1 MKHET
6 ALESN
11 AWYSLSQPDVLARL
25 HVDASQGLTLTE
37 AETRRQRYGL
47 NQIIERGGKS
57 PLQLIL
63 SQLTGLLVVILIVAA
78 IVSILIG
85 DLKDAIAILT
95 IVVLNAILG
104 FVQEYRAERAMAAL
118 KKLAVPV
125 VRVRRE
131 GEVRE
136 ITATALV
143 PGDIV
148 LLEAGN
154 LVPADGRLLESANL
168 RIQEAILTG
177 ESEPIEKI
185 TAAVPGADL
194 PLGDQRNLAFMGTTV
209 TYGRGS
215 MAVVAIGM
223 NTQLGRVADMI
234 QGVESSTTPLQR
246 RLDQLGRGLA
256 LAALLLVGLIFG
268 LGVLRGEDFSLMVMT
283 SISMAVAIV
292 PEGLPAVVTITLAL
306 GAQRMLKRRA
316 LIRKLP
322 AVETLGSV
330 TVICSDKTGTLT
342 ENRMTVT
349 VLDLAGHRVDL
360 VETYQ
365 HREAVVLPEEPRPDD
380 CEQPPLNLLM
390 TAGALCND
398 ASLRRDPSRP
408 GFYHALGDPTE
419 GALVVAAARFGLWK
433 SALEQAFVRISEL
446 PFDSERKRMTTVHSV
461 DREPRMPDGKA
472 AAGFVLSTCLAG
484 HLTTPFVAF
493 TKGSVDGLVEISS
506 TVWVTDHAEP
516 LDAAWRARIAAANE
530 QLASQGMRVLGIAFK
545 PVEKE
550 PDDSLD
556 YWTGAAKTLPKPT
569 PAGITQRELERDLVF
584 IGLIGMI
591 DPPRAEVRAA
601 VSECKTAGIRPVM
614 ITGDHPLTARQIA
627 RELGITDNGRLLTG
641 QEVARMSVQD
651 LERVVEDVSVF
662 ARVSPEH
669 KLNIVEALQHRGH
682 VVAMTGDGVND
693 APALKRANIG
703 VAMGI
708 TGTDVSKEAAS
719 MVLLDDNFTTIVSAV
734 EEGRGIY
741 DNIRKFVKFSLAGNL
756 GKVLIVLVAPLLGLP
771 LPLSPFQVLYMNLVT
786 DGILGLG
793 MSVEPVE
800 RGVMRRPPYRPNESI
815 FSRGLGIQILWVGA
829 LIGLIGLGVGLLAA
843 FQGMH
848 EINWDTLILTTI
860 IFAQVFQA
868 FAIRSSRESS
878 FRIGILSNKP
888 LLLAALSIVGLQ
900 LVIIYA
906 PFLRGL
912 FNVAPLSAGE
922 LALAVGASSL
932 VLWAIEL
939 EKWLV
944 RRKEGRQSADSF
956 QRST

>member
-1 MKHET
+1 MKQ
-6 ALESN
+6 ESTSTSS
-11 AWYSLSQPDVLARL
+11 AWYALSLPDVLARL
-25 HVDASQGLTLTE
+25 HVGASQGLTLAE
-37 AETRRQRYGL
+37 VETRHQRYGP
-47 NQIIERGGKS
+47 NQITERGGRGR
-57 PLQLIL
+57 LQIFL
-63 SQLTGLLVVILIVAA
+63 SQFTGLLVVILIVAA
-78 IVSILIG
+78 IVSVLVG
-85 DLKDAIAILT
+85 DRKDAIAILA

-104 FVQEYRAERAMAAL
+104 FVQEYRAEQAMAAL
-118 KKLAVPV
+118 KQLAVPV

-131 GEVRE
+131 GETRE
-136 ITATALV
+136 IPATELT

-154 LVPADGRLLESANL
+154 LAPADGRLVESANL

-177 ESEPIEKI
+177 ESEPIEKV
-185 TAAVPGADL
+185 TAAVSGADL
-194 PLGDQRNLAFMGTTV
+194 PLGDQRNMTFMGTTV
-209 TYGRGS
+209 TYGRGL
-215 MAVVAIGM
+215 MVVTEIGM
-223 NTQLGRVADMI
+223 STQLGRVADMI

-256 LAALLLVGLIFG
+256 LAALLLVGVILG
-268 LGVLRGEDFSLMVMT
+268 LGLLRGEDLNLLIMT
-283 SISMAVAIV
+283 SISMAVAVV

-322 AVETLGSV
+322 AVEALGSV

-365 HREAVVLPEEPRPDD
+365 HREPVVLPDEPRPDD
-380 CEQPPLNLLM
+380 CEQPPLNLLL

-398 ASLRRDPSRP
+398 ATLRPDPSRP
-408 GFYHALGDPTE
+408 GYYHALGDPTE

-433 SALEQAFVRISEL
+433 ATLEQAFARVSEL

-461 DREPRMPDGKA
+461 DRGPGKPGDKSA
-472 AAGFVLSTCLAG
+472 SGFVLSTCLSG
-484 HLTTPFVAF
+484 HLSTPFVAF
-493 TKGSVDGLVEISS
+493 TKGSADGLIDVSS
-506 TVWVTDHAEP
+506 SVWATDHAEP
-516 LDAAWRARIAAANE
+516 LDAAWRERIAAANE
-530 QLASQGMRVLGIAFK
+530 QLASQGMRVLGVAFK
-545 PVEKE
+545 PVEQE

-556 YWTGAAKTLPKPT
+556 YWTGASKTLPTPV
-569 PAGITQRELERDLVF
+569 PAGVTQDELERDLIF
-584 IGLIGMI
+584 IGLVGMI
-591 DPPRAEVRAA
+591 DPPRAEVKAA
-601 VSECKTAGIRPVM
+601 VAECKTAGIRPVM

-627 RELGITDNGRLLTG
+627 RELGITDDGRILTG

-651 LERVVEDVSVF
+651 LERVVEDVSVY

-669 KLNIVEALQHRGH
+669 KLNIVQALQKRGH

-693 APALKRANIG
+693 APALKRADIG

-708 TGTDVSKEAAS
+708 TGADVSKEAAS
-719 MVLLDDNFTTIVSAV
+719 MVLLDDNFTTIVAAV
-734 EEGRGIY
+734 AEGRGIT

-771 LPLSPFQVLYMNLVT
+771 LPLNPFQVLYMNLVT

-800 RGVMRRPPYRPNESI
+800 RGVMRRPPYRPSASI
-815 FSRGLGIQILWVGA
+815 FSQGLGIQILWVGT
-829 LIGLIGLGVGLLAA
+829 LIGVIGLGVGLLAA
-843 FQGMH
+843 SRGMH

-860 IFAQVFQA
+860 IFSQVFQA
-868 FAIRSSRESS
+868 LAIRSNRDSL
-878 FRIGILSNKP
+878 FRIGLLSNKP
-888 LLLAALSIVGLQ
+888 LLAAALIIVGLQ
-900 LVIIYA
+900 LVVIYA
-906 PFLRGL
+906 PSLRSL

-922 LALAVGASSL
+922 LALAVVASSL

-939 EKWLV
+939 EKWLM
-944 RRKEGRQSADSF
+944 RRRDGGSQAHVEAV
-956 QRST
+956 

>member
-1 MKHET
+1 MKQ
-6 ALESN
+6 ESAPTSS
-11 AWYSLSQPDVLARL
+11 AWYSLSLPDVLARL
-25 HVDASQGLTLTE
+25 HVDASQGLILTE
-37 AETRRQRYGL
+37 TETRRQRYGP
-47 NQIIERGGKS
+47 NQITERGAKG
-57 PLQLIL
+57 PLQIIL
-63 SQLTGLLVVILIVAA
+63 RQLTGLLVIILIIAA
-78 IVSILIG
+78 IISTLLG
-85 DLKDAIAILT
+85 DLKDAIAILA

-104 FVQEYRAERAMAAL
+104 FVQEYRAEQAMAAL
-118 KKLAVPV
+118 KKLAVPA

-136 ITATALV
+136 IPAPGLV

-177 ESEPIEKI
+177 ESEPIQKI
-185 TAAVPGADL
+185 IEPVSGADL
-194 PLGDQRNLAFMGTTV
+194 PLGDQRNMAFMGTTV
-209 TYGRGS
+209 TYGRGL
-215 MAVVAIGM
+215 MVVTDIGM
-223 NTQLGRVADMI
+223 STQLGRVADMI

-256 LAALLLVGLIFG
+256 LAALLLVVVIFG
-268 LGVLRGEDFSLMVMT
+268 LGLLRGEDLDLMIMT

-365 HREAVVLPEEPRPDD
+365 HREPVVLPEEPQPDN
-380 CEQPPLNLLM
+380 CEEPPLNLLL

-398 ASLRRDPSRP
+398 ATLRPDPSRP
-408 GFYHALGDPTE
+408 GYYHALGDPTE

-433 SALEQAFVRISEL
+433 TTLEQAFVRVSEL
-446 PFDSERKRMTTVHSV
+446 PFDSERRRMTTVHSV
-461 DREPRMPDGKA
+461 DRSTNKPGSRSASEY
-472 AAGFVLSTCLAG
+472 VLSTCLSG
-484 HLTTPFVAF
+484 HLSTPFVAF
-493 TKGSVDGLVEISS
+493 VKGSPDGLIDISRS
-506 TVWVTDHAEP
+506 VWATDHAEP

-530 QLASQGMRVLGIAFK
+530 QLAGQGMRVLGFAFK
-545 PVEKE
+545 PVEQK

-556 YWTGAAKTLPKPT
+556 YWIGASTTLPT
-569 PAGITQRELERDLVF
+569 PAPAEVTQEELERDLIF
-584 IGLIGMI
+584 IGLVGMI
-591 DPPRAEVRAA
+591 DPPRAEVKAA
-601 VSECKTAGIRPVM
+601 VTECKTAGIRPVM

-627 RELGITDNGRLLTG
+627 RELGITNDNRILTG
-641 QEVARMSVQD
+641 QDVGRMSAQD
-651 LERVVEDVSVF
+651 LERVVEDVSVY

-669 KLNIVEALQHRGH
+669 KLNIVEALQKRGH

-693 APALKRANIG
+693 APALKRADIG

-771 LPLSPFQVLYMNLVT
+771 LPLNPFQVLYMNLVT

-793 MSVEPVE
+793 MSVEPAE
-800 RGVMRRPPYRPNESI
+800 RGVMRRPPHRPNESI
-815 FSRGLGIQILWVGA
+815 FSRGLGTQILWIGA
-829 LIGLIGLGVGLLAA
+829 LISLIGLGVGLLAA
-843 FQGMH
+843 FRGMY

-860 IFAQVFQA
+860 IFSQVFQA
-868 FAIRSSRESS
+868 LAIRSNRDSL
-878 FRIGILSNKP
+878 FRIGLFSNKP
-888 LLLAALSIVGLQ
+888 LLAAASLIVGLQ
-900 LVIIYA
+900 LVIVYA
-906 PFLRGL
+906 PSLRGL
-912 FNVAPLSAGE
+912 FSVAPLSAGE

-939 EKWLV
+939 EKWLA
-944 RRKEGRQSADSF
+944 RRRE
-956 QRST
+956 RSNRTPDRIV